1 MNRNGHKLKEW
12 LDKQGKIL
20 VNNQQQT
27 KGLWT
32 RQENEKRTVIDYM
45 IMDEELVPWVKALVI
60 DDEREITT
68 LSTDHNFLSSLI
80 NLNYTRLKW
89 DKPQNK
95 TWDFVS
101 LDKTQY
107 CTVLEERIS
116 QIPPDISNTEELNFA
131 ITKAISPGGVG
142 LG

>member
-1 MNRNGHKLKEW
+1 MKQW
-12 LDKQGKIL
+12 LDKQGKTL

-80 NLNYTRLKW
+80 NFNYTRL
-89 DKPQNK
+89 
-95 TWDFVS
+95 
-101 LDKTQY
+101 
-107 CTVLEERIS
+107 
-116 QIPPDISNTEELNFA
+116 
-131 ITKAISPGGVG
+131 
-142 LG
+142 